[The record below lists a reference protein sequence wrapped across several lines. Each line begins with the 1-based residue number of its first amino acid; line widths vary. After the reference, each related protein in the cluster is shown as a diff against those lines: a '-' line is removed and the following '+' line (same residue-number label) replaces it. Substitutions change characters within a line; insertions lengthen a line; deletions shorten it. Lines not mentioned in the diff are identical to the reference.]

1 MKRAYLMGG
10 MMVAVFGMGVWGGM
24 KAICVAVLA
33 MAVVLWVTEWIP
45 LVATSLWVVWL
56 LSMGAYAWAP
66 GDPGMYLKEFGNPI
80 LVLFLGGFVMA
91 GAIQRSQV
99 DRWVAHGILR
109 LIPHRPLWVLGAVVM
124 ATMGISM
131 WISNTAA
138 TLMMLPMALSLANTL
153 PENDRF
159 RMALLLAVPFSAN
172 VGGMATPVGTPPNAI
187 AMAWMSRHG
196 MGIGFADWMSWGI
209 PLSVGCAVMVWA
221 VLGTLF
227 YTQSPLQVQTER
239 VDKGPSFWVT
249 IITLGVAIAAW
260 MTGGIHGIPDATIAL
275 GAAVALVLLGAF
287 PAHSLG
293 SLEWPVVVLMWGG
306 LCLGLGL
313 ETTGVSAQVGQ
324 WLTYLPP
331 SYTAWVS
338 VGVAG
343 LLSSVM
349 NDTATANV
357 VIPMVGQIPSLHP
370 ALTVFMAAVSSSA
383 AMVLPVSCAP
393 NAVLF
398 GRQLIPANVFVRA
411 GVLVTLG
418 VMGVIIGFAA
428 MVSLF

>member
-1 MKRAYLMGG
+1 MKRACLMGA
-10 MMVAVFGMGVWGGM
+10 MVVAVFAMGVLGGM
-24 KAICVAVLA
+24 KAMCVAVLA

-45 LVATSLWVVWL
+45 LVATSLLVVWL
-56 LSMGAYAWAP
+56 LSAGAFAWSP
-66 GDPGMYLKEFGNPI
+66 GDAGMYLKEFGNPI

-91 GAIQRSQV
+91 GAIQRAQV

-124 ATMGISM
+124 STMGISM

-196 MGIGFADWMSWGI
+196 MGIGFGDWMGWGV
-209 PLSVGCAVMVWA
+209 PLSLGCAVMVWA

-227 YTQSPLQVQTER
+227 YTKSPLQVQPER

-249 IITLGVAIAAW
+249 IITLGVAIVAW